1 MKREEV
7 IKVLKDGVYYD
18 SIDVGD
24 LIIKSDKYVYG
35 YSDECPDIKEYVK
48 AWAFM
53 YDYDNTAPNKFYEN
67 SEAGN
72 YDFLT
77 IWNDSANVSDFMDH
91 ITSGAVLD
99 EDFDVTR
106 EKEIK
111 ELTIKTFDDVDFFLH
126 TVSCM
131 KHWGQTPHEMWK
143 AACKIAGIQPGES
156 IIETFEA
163 LSTKRDIVL

>member
-1 MKREEV
+1 MTRKEV
-7 IKVLKDGVYYD
+7 IKVLKDGAYYD
-18 SIDVGD
+18 SVDVSD
-24 LIIKSDKYVYG
+24 LIINSDKYVYG
-35 YSDECPDIKEYVK
+35 YSDECPDVKEYVK

-53 YDYDNTAPNKFYEN
+53 YNYDNTVPNKFYEN

-77 IWNDSANVSDFMDH
+77 IWKDSANVADFMDH

-126 TVSCM
+126 AVSCM
-131 KHWGQTPHEMWK
+131 KHWGNVPNEMWE
-143 AACKIAGIQPGES
+143 AACKAADIQPGENT
-156 IIETFEA
+156 IETFEA
-163 LSTKRDIVL
+163 LATKRDIAV

>member
-1 MKREEV
+1 MTKEAV

-24 LIIKSDKYVYG
+24 LIVKSDKYVYR
-35 YSDECPDIKEYVK
+35 YSDKCPDVKEYVK

-53 YDYDNTAPNKFYEN
+53 YGYDNTVPNKFYEN

-77 IWNDSANVSDFMDH
+77 MWNDSANVSDFMDR

-111 ELTIKTFDDVDFFLH
+111 ELAIKTTDDVDFFLH

-131 KHWGQTPHEMWK
+131 KHWDQVPHEMWEV
-143 AACKIAGIQPGES
+143 ACKVAGIKPEES
-156 IIETFEA
+156 MIETFEA
-163 LSTKRDIVL
+163 LSAKRDIAV